1 MIVVMMIVGC
11 SPPEVAC
18 ETDVALNRMESK
30 NNGTPSLTTV
40 ISRVCFE
47 SASFGDT
54 KKVVNEL
61 FCDKRGMNIPGVWP
75 SIEYVEIGG

>member
-11 SPPEVAC
+11 SPPEVTC

-30 NNGTPSLTTV
+30 KNGMPSLTTL
-40 ISRVCFE
+40 ISSVCSE

-61 FCDKRGMNIPGVWP
+61 FCDKAGMNIPGVWP
-75 SIEYVEIGG
+75 SMEYVETGG